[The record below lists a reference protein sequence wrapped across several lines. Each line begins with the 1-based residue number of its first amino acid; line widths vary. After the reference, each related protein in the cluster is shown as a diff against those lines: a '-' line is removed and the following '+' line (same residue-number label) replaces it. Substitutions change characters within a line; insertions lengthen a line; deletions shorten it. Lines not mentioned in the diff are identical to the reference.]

1 MSDFSKFRGSLGGF
15 NRTDVAD
22 YIEKLCLTH
31 AAELKER
38 SRRVDELT
46 QALADAQT
54 QLQAVQAERD
64 RLQDELQEAQD
75 ALEAATA
82 PAPEPEEAQEDE
94 AAEEPEEAED
104 APDYPS
110 LELEAYRRAE
120 ATERLAARR
129 AQQLQRELTDFLENT
144 TARYQQTG
152 EDIAALAEDLKSGLM
167 RLEENLSELDLLFNE
182 TAEHLETLTP
192 DEPLGVE

>member
-15 NRTDVAD
+15 NRADVAD

-38 SRRVDELT
+38 SRRVEELT
-46 QALADAQT
+46 RALEDAQA
-54 QLQAVQAERD
+54 QLRDARADRD
-64 RLQDELQEAQD
+64 RLQEELREANA

-82 PAPEPEEAQEDE
+82 P
-94 AAEEPEEAED
+94 EPEEAEEE
-104 APDYPS
+104 AQEAEAPEETPDYPS

-152 EDIAALAEDLKSGLM
+152 EDIAALAEDLKSGLV

-182 TAEHLETLTP
+182 TTEHLETLTP